1 MQKILDRPERV
12 RDIMH
17 DVAAEEI
24 LPRFNKL
31 NAADISEKK
40 PGDLVTIAD
49 RASEEA
55 LRKRLTALLPGSAV
69 IGEEDFESNPE
80 SLRRIAGEAPVW
92 IIDPVDG
99 THNFAHGKSPF
110 TVIVA
115 LLNGGETH
123 AGWIID
129 PLAGDALWAMRGS
142 GAWQQNASGSVTQI
156 TRPAKTFAASTMTA
170 GHKLQ
175 QRLIRAADALS
186 SAVPTLVERYR
197 CVGREY
203 MDIADGTL
211 DMARYNGILKPWDHA
226 AGCLIVRECG
236 GQADNIKT
244 AEPYRASPALATQ
257 SIGIVGDRAHW
268 PAFQQLIER
277 ADALIDQH

>member
-1 MQKILDRPERV
+1 MQNILDRPEQV
-12 RDIMH
+12 LSIMR
-17 DVAAEEI
+17 DVAADEI

-49 RASEEA
+49 KASEEA
-55 LRKRLTALLPGSAV
+55 LRKRLSALLPGSV
-69 IGEEDFESNPE
+69 LIGEEDFESNPK
-80 SLRRIAGEAPVW
+80 SLQRVAGEAPVW
-92 IIDPVDG
+92 IVDPVDG

-115 LLNGGETH
+115 LLKGGETQ

-142 GAWQQNASGSVTQI
+142 GAWQQDATGSVTQI
-156 TRPAKTFAASTMTA
+156 TRPAKTFADSSMTA

-175 QRLIRAADALS
+175 RRLIRAADELS
-186 SAVPTLVERYR
+186 SALPTLVERYR

-203 MDIADGTL
+203 MDIAQGTL
-211 DMARYNGILKPWDHA
+211 DLARYSGILKPWDHA
-226 AGCLIVRECG
+226 AGCLIVREGG

-244 AEPYRASPALATQ
+244 AEPYRSSPSLSTH
-257 SIGIVGDRAHW
+257 SIGIVGNRAHW
-268 PAFQQLIER
+268 PAFLNLIER
-277 ADALIDQH
+277 ADALADPH